1 MCIKLSES
9 EKKIKKLLD
18 NGSSAAEMAK
28 ELNLKESSVKTYLR
42 RLKKKLSLY
51 IPKESDSAP
60 VEKKD
65 IERPESE
72 KKIKK
77 LLDNG
82 SSAAEMANIERP
94 KSESELKKAISNLAV
109 EGTLPER
116 VEELKSMVC
125 KLCPQPH
132 SCTSC
137 PTKMILDKYL
147 YLDPEESELDV
158 EVNTVCAIS
167 SKVQFLLSQ
176 LKKTCAEKHKDII
189 NDIIKNVRSIQNR
202 AQHMEKRL
210 KKYRNA
216 IESLG
221 FSRIR

>member
-42 RLKKKLSLY
+42 RLKKKLSLS

-60 VEKKD
+60 VEKKKD
-65 IERPESE
+65 
-72 KKIKK
+72 
-77 LLDNG
+77 
-82 SSAAEMANIERP
+82 IERP

-109 EGTLPER
+109 EGTLPDR

-137 PTKMILDKYL
+137 STKMILDKYL

-176 LKKTCAEKHKDII
+176 LKRL
-189 NDIIKNVRSIQNR
+189 VQRSI
-202 AQHMEKRL
+202 KTL
-210 KKYRNA
+210 
-216 IESLG
+216 
-221 FSRIR
+221 